1 MSKLSIPSFAFLCL
15 GFVPPIL
22 PACKPAGAPV
32 MSSAGSS
39 DVDDPAVYTIRGT
52 VGGDTEE
59 MLRQV
64 SPARATMID
73 GYASYSGPIVD
84 GKTILALE
92 VLEISKSFVPRQA
105 SETDEGNGEPEQST
119 RIDWIEVGE
128 SLIVKCVDTKCIAL
142 RPGNTATF
150 KCRRNYEALA
160 TTNGEQWDADFFATY
175 EIDYCRLETGVVE

>member
-1 MSKLSIPSFAFLCL
+1 MRKSRFPYFAILTL
-15 GFVPPIL
+15 WFVTTL
-22 PACKPAGAPV
+22 FSACKPAGAPV